1 MIFYKYSIV
10 NFSDSM
16 NKNSIFF
23 LILSLILFFSCSNS
37 VTFSDLQDKETQTI
51 NDFIKRNNIQLVTT
65 LPAENEWKSNLY
77 YKSSTDLYFHLDSVG
92 DKTDTIRANAI
103 VGYRFIEYALDS
115 VQTVRLKNWEPRDF
129 PNPTTINYGTT
140 TALTAVGSGI
150 YQALGLMKN
159 LNSQAEIIVPSALN
173 TSSYS
178 NSVTPV
184 KYLLK
189 ITVIK

>member
-1 MIFYKYSIV
+1 
-10 NFSDSM
+10 M
-16 NKNSIFF
+16 NKISIFF
-23 LILSLILFFSCSNS
+23 LLLSSALFFSCSNNI
-37 VTFSDLQDKETQTI
+37 TYSDLQNKETQTI
-51 NDFIKRNNIQLVTT
+51 NEFIKRNNIQLVTT
-65 LPAENEWKSNLY
+65 FPAENEWKSNLY
-77 YKSSTDLYFHLDSVG
+77 YKSSTGLYFHLDSVG

-115 VQTVRLKNWEPRDF
+115 VQTIRLKNWEPRDF

-140 TALTAVGSGI
+140 AALSAIGTGV

-159 LNSQAEIIVPSALN
+159 LNSQAEIIVPSSLN
-173 TSSYS
+173 TSTYS
-178 NSVTPV
+178 NTVTPV